1 MWIIKSVEN
10 KMGNEFST
18 GEYMEQKSKNLR
30 EMPLTLLSH
39 LNPSYFL
46 IRGKSYN
53 EKKVPVEKHDFSGK
67 DVH

>member
-30 EMPLTLLSH
+30 EMPLSSFI
-39 LNPSYFL
+39 PF
-46 IRGKSYN
+46 K
-53 EKKVPVEKHDFSGK
+53 P
-67 DVH
+67 